1 MKLDIY
7 RDQALDKLL
16 IVERGRDIRT
26 LSIDD
31 PAFLKGLAFKDNI
44 DLEDEALPTGIDKGE
59 VLAHLKLRGYFK
71 NIDVSTIR
79 EIDG

>member
-7 RDQALDKLL
+7 CDQALEKLL

-26 LSIDD
+26 FSIDD
-31 PAFLKGLAFKDNI
+31 PEFLKGLAFKDNI
-44 DLEDEALPTGIDKGE
+44 DLEDDALPTGIDKGE
-59 VLAHLKLRGYFK
+59 VLEHVKLRGYFK
-71 NIDVSTIR
+71 TIYASTLK